1 MCGETVDLKE
11 LVSMRR
17 IVRFSLVL
25 SGFISLSANAAD
37 LKVMPFNIPELDPA
51 VILSNA
57 QETDF
62 SAIQEIS
69 RGSGADVFAAAIPS
83 VVKVLTNEGFGT
95 GVIASSKGFILT
107 NYHVISGYETVGVLF
122 SSSATES
129 DVVLADVV
137 RFDQVADLA
146 LLQLKVNRPGL
157 LALSPAKNDVRV
169 GDDVHAIGH
178 PLGEDW
184 TYTRGYVSQIRDQY
198 SWQGSITEHHVADV
212 IQSQTPISPGNSGG
226 PLLNDNAELIG
237 INSFGKSQGQNLNYS
252 VAMSTVTEFLRSK
265 DNRVRKVINRQTETL
280 VNTIDENANGN
291 PDLYIWDFNQNEV
304 PDRLGYDRD
313 ENFEI
318 EEMIIDE
325 NENGKPEVRIVFSD
339 SLGLDINP
347 VAIVYLFDKNEDDKQ
362 DGWGIDFD
370 RDGNIDQFSEAQ

>member
-1 MCGETVDLKE
+1 
-11 LVSMRR
+11 MRR

-265 DNRVRKVINRQTETL
+265 DNRVRKVINRQAETL